1 MRVSPNTLF
10 SEATGALL
18 LPVAAGSLGV
28 ISTAQQ
34 NFMLPNPLSLGQSLL
49 LVWPH
54 LTGLISLSAICFA
67 ISYILFMRQEIRA
80 T

>member
-1 MRVSPNTLF
+1 MRFSPNTLY
-10 SEATGALL
+10 SEAIGALL
-18 LPVAAGSLGV
+18 LPQLVGSLGV
-28 ISTAQQ
+28 ISTTQAS
-34 NFMLPNPLSLGQSLL
+34 FMVANPLSLGQSLI

-54 LTGLISLSAICFA
+54 LTGLISLGMVCFA